1 MAIILSIVFV
11 AAIVCIPAGLF
22 IGAVLRALGCIL

>member
-1 MAIILSIVFV
+1 MAIILSIVFI

-22 IGAVLRALGCIL
+22 IGAVLHSLGIIL